1 MLLGAHVSVAGGLE
15 NGPAEGRTIGAD
27 VIQIFTRNQRQWDA
41 KPVTDEEALRFR
53 DSLAQHSIGAVMS
66 HASYL
71 LNLGAPNAAA
81 RRKSAAAFKAEIE
94 RCAKLGVTL
103 LNFHPGAHLGSGEAA
118 SIAVAAEVLRE
129 AIEETPDAR
138 DVRLVI
144 ENTAGQGSC
153 IGHRFEHLRDLLDQ
167 VGHAERVGICLDTQ
181 HSFAAGYDV
190 KSAEGFEQV
199 FAEFDAKVGLRHL
212 CAFHL
217 NDSKVAHGGRVD
229 RHECLGKGAI
239 GFEPFARLMNDPRFA
254 RLPGF
259 LETPAG
265 VAGWKKEI
273 QQLRAATGAKPGSA
287 AATGATASATKTSA
301 SKPRAPRA
309 AATSAPRARR
319 VARARVPATGTPR
332 RRAR

>member
-15 NGPAEGRTIGAD
+15 NGPKEGRTIGAD

-53 DSLAQHSIGAVMS
+53 DSLKAHSIGTVMS

-81 RRKSAAAFKAEIE
+81 RRKSAAAFQAEIE

-167 VGHAERVGICLDTQ
+167 VGFPERVGICLDTQ
-181 HSFAAGYDV
+181 HSFAAGYDI
-190 KSAEGFEQV
+190 KSAEGFAQL

-229 RHECLGKGAI
+229 RHECLGQGAI
-239 GFEPFARLMNDPRFA
+239 GFETFARLMNDPRFA

-265 VAGWKKEI
+265 VEGWTKEI
-273 QQLRAATGAKPGSA
+273 AQLRAAAGAKPG
-287 AATGATASATKTSA
+287 T
-301 SKPRAPRA
+301 PPRA
-309 AATSAPRARR
+309 AATPTSRPPARR
-319 VARARVPATGTPR
+319 AARAPAAKKGSPR